1 VSYGPGNTVNFKQL
15 MLNHILLL
23 AALQCCEGFSEC
35 DFYYNINFLLLFVLS
50 AYFCVI
56 QHVSSNKR
64 IILR

>member
-1 VSYGPGNTVNFKQL
+1 